1 MAIALRAIAY
11 DRFAGCGFTV
21 SGCTVYH
28 GLLLYGLSLIVA
40 LRAIT
45 LRAIALQAVD
55 YCRCT
60 VYRFTLI
67 ARPRVQ
73 YGAVLAGR
81 PWMVKYGQW
90 LDLSTT
96 LARDIL
102 RSRAYE
108 GSAAAD
114 IE

>member
-28 GLLLYGLSLIVA
+28 GLLLYGLSLIIT

-81 PWMVKYGQW
+81 PWMVKYCH
-90 LDLSTT
+90 
-96 LARDIL
+96 IL
-102 RSRAYE
+102 PMAGFLGNFGSRYHE
-108 GSAAAD
+108 IS
-114 IE
+114 

>member
-28 GLLLYGLSLIVA
+28 GLLLYGLSLIIA

-60 VYRFTLI
+60 VYRFTVI

-81 PWMVKYGQW
+81 PWVVKYGPW
-90 LDLSTT
+90 LDLSATS
-96 LARDIL
+96 ARDIMRYL
-102 RSRAYE
+102 EIE
-108 GSAAAD
+108 GL
-114 IE
+114 